1 MDSKQYFQGNPVRL
15 DTSRS
20 RFNLS
25 HDWTGTFN
33 TGKAF
38 PFLAYS
44 DILPGDTFKLNC
56 AAVIRGL
63 TPVAPVMGNAYLDI
77 AFFFVPYKELLSR
90 AMMSPSVNDSN
101 HSWAAFIG
109 AQDSLLNMP
118 LPSNNV
124 KLPGVYL
131 YPASLPSSGVK
142 YSDFIPKPGS
152 LAVS

>member
-33 TGKAF
+33 TGKAI
-38 PFLAYS
+38 PCLAYS
-44 DILPGDTFKLNC
+44 DILPGDTFKMKA

-77 AFFFVPYKELLSR
+77 
-90 AMMSPSVNDSN
+90 
-101 HSWAAFIG
+101 IG
-109 AQDSLLNMP
+109 R
-118 LPSNNV
+118 
-124 KLPGVYL
+124 KRHI
-131 YPASLPSSGVK
+131 K
-142 YSDFIPKPGS
+142 
-152 LAVS
+152 